1 MSVADVIRVVLVD
14 DQELFRVGV
23 TVVIDAQPDMQVVGQ
38 AGNGADGV
46 TITRQLRPDIVLM
59 DLRMPVMDGVEATR
73 QIVHHAD
80 ATPDDAPVAVS
91 APRVIVMTTFDL
103 DKAAAESIRN
113 GASGFLLKGASPEL
127 LCATIRTVH
136 DGSEV
141 LARGKLRA
149 VLELI
154 HPNQPTPETPHAFT
168 TLTEREREVFRAAS
182 LGLSNAEIA
191 QSVYLSESTV
201 KTHVSSIL
209 NKLVL
214 RDRVQIVVF
223 AHKYNLAP

>member
-1 MSVADVIRVVLVD
+1 MSADHVIRVVLVD

-46 TITRQLRPDIVLM
+46 TLTRQLRPDIVLM

-73 QIVHHAD
+73 QIVRDRDGGPA
-80 ATPDDAPVAVS
+80 AVS

-103 DKAAAESIRN
+103 DRAAAESIRN
-113 GASGFLLKGASPEL
+113 GASGFLLKGATPEM

-136 DGSEV
+136 DGNEV
-141 LARGKLRA
+141 LAPGKLHA

-154 HPNQPTPETPHAFT
+154 HGGEATPEVPHEFT
-168 TLTEREREVFRAAS
+168 NLTEREREVFRAAS

-191 QSVYLSESTV
+191 QGVYLSESTV
-201 KTHVSSIL
+201 KTHISSIL
-209 NKLVL
+209 NKLGL

-223 AHKYNLAP
+223 ANKYRLAP